1 MKAAELFVKC
11 LEKQNV
17 EYIFGVPGEENIDL
31 VDALNQS
38 SIKFIV
44 CRHETGAA
52 LIAGMMGKLTG
63 KPGVC
68 LSTLGPGAT
77 NMVTGVACATLD
89 RMPLVAITAQTD
101 LTMQHKSSHQYLN
114 LIELYRPI
122 SKWNTSIHDGSVI
135 PEVVAKAFTLA
146 TSNLPGAIHIELPNN
161 IASTLVQGQPLQ
173 NELDRQ
179 KVIAS
184 NQSLSDV
191 AMAINEAK
199 FPLVLIGNNAIGEDV
214 PTEIITF
221 IEKLQSPFT
230 ETFMAKGVVPEN
242 HPLHLQT
249 IGLPEG
255 DFVNLAF
262 SRADLVITIGYDPIE
277 YGPQKW
283 NKLLAPI
290 IHIDVNGAE
299 TDSFYPVKASLIGNL
314 SANLQSL
321 TVQIHQRNEMDPFYR
336 NIKETIT
343 NDKLINTTSDACP
356 LSPQRIIQEI
366 QAVLSSD
373 DIVLSDVGAHKLWIG
388 RQYEA
393 LKPHTCIISNGLA
406 SMGIALPRA
415 IGVKL
420 SCPNK
425 KVIAVCGDGSFIMSA
440 AELATA
446 VQLKLPIVIMI
457 WRDGRYGM
465 IEWEQENKLGH
476 SSNIQ
481 FDNPDFV
488 ALAKSYGAKGYKVTQ
503 AAELSE
509 ILQQALLEKGPV
521 LIECPVDYEENF
533 RLSERLKN
541 SH

>member
-146 TSNLPGAIHIELPNN
+146 TSTLPGAIHIELPNN
-161 IASTLVQGQPLQ
+161 IAATLVQGQPLQ
-173 NELDRQ
+173 NELDCQ

-199 FPLVLIGNNAIGEDV
+199 FPLVLIGNNAIGEEVSADIV
-214 PTEIITF
+214 TF

-255 DFVNLAF
+255 DFVNQAF
-262 SRADLVITIGYDPIE
+262 YRADLVITIGYDPIE

-283 NKLLAPI
+283 NKLLASI

-299 TDSFYPVKASLIGNL
+299 TDSFYPVKASLVGDL
-314 SANLQSL
+314 STNLQSL
-321 TVQIHQRNEMDPFYR
+321 TVRIHQRNEMDPFYR

-343 NDKLINTTSDACP
+343 TDKLINTTSDACP

-366 QAVLSSD
+366 QTALSSD

-393 LKPHTCIISNGLA
+393 LKTHTCIISNGLA
-406 SMGIALPRA
+406 SMGFALPGA
-415 IGVKL
+415 IGAKL
-420 SCPNK
+420 ACPNK

-503 AAELSE
+503 AAELSG

-521 LIECPVDYEENF
+521 LIECPVDYQENF

>member
-17 EYIFGVPGEENIDL
+17 EYIFGVPGEENIAL

-173 NELDRQ
+173 NQLNSQ
-179 KVIAS
+179 KVMAS
-184 NQSLSDV
+184 DQALHDV

-199 FPLVLIGNNAIGEDV
+199 FPLILIGNNAIGEEVSSD
-214 PTEIITF
+214 IITF

-242 HPLHLQT
+242 HSLHLQT

-255 DFVNLAF
+255 DFVNQAF
-262 SRADLVITIGYDPIE
+262 YRADLVITIGYDPIE

-283 NKLLAPI
+283 NTLLAPI
-290 IHIDVNGAE
+290 IHVDVKEPEIDH
-299 TDSFYPVKASLIGNL
+299 FYPVKASLIGDL
-314 SANLQSL
+314 SANLQCL
-321 TVQIHQRNEMDPFYR
+321 TVQIQQRNGIDPFYR

-343 NDKLINTTSDACP
+343 NDRLINTTSDTYP

-366 QAVLSSD
+366 QAVLSNN
-373 DIVLSDVGAHKLWIG
+373 DILLSDVGAHKLWIG

-393 LKPHTCIISNGLA
+393 SQPNTCIISNGLA
-406 SMGIALPRA
+406 SMGIALPGA
-415 IGVKL
+415 IGAKL
-420 SCPNK
+420 ACPDK
-425 KVIAVCGDGSFIMSA
+425 KVIAVCGDGAFVMSV
-440 AELATA
+440 AEFATA
-446 VQLKLPIVIMI
+446 VQLKLPIVVII

-476 SSNIQ
+476 SSNIE

-503 AAELSE
+503 ATELSG